1 MKIRELAAAA
11 AALPVVAL
19 AARDSLLDLIS
30 ANSGC
35 ESVMVSFDGSLSE
48 AVTYKELPSNSC
60 KVCSP
65 LGATA
70 YHLLASDQGAQR
82 GPFEAVVDADREV
95 DCTKSLAFATSTSL
109 GKVYSTPLKQA
120 GSFTCLASWFGVF
133 PDDSSWTESFT
144 ISFASLVCSATA
156 RRRRAATL
164 AWWARRCA

>member
-11 AALPVVAL
+11 ALPVVSL
-19 AARDSLLDLIS
+19 AANPLLDLIS
-30 ANSGC
+30 ANNGC
-35 ESVMVSFDGSLSE
+35 ESVMVSFAGSLSE
-48 AVTYKELPSNSC
+48 VVTYKELSSSSC

-120 GSFTCLASWFGVF
+120 GSFTSGRLVVVGVVHHLVRVLWSARQQLAG
-133 PDDSSWTESFT
+133 DG
-144 ISFASLVCSATA
+144 
-156 RRRRAATL
+156 RRR
-164 AWWARRCA
+164 